1 MRERPSASGLSH
13 GGLGLG
19 WITRVGGSAAGVR
32 PVAASPIMAIKAT
45 SNAVWISVLGVML
58 PFPIVKSWLMKRI

>member
-1 MRERPSASGLSH
+1 MV
-13 GGLGLG
+13 LG